1 MSPFAR
7 KFGHFLENKVTEIEE
22 KEKEVFEDYLERY
35 AHEDLNE
42 GEENPIKYEDM
53 ENFHCELSGGLTRLC
68 FSTADDPFYKTSL
81 SKFYPEATV
90 FNKNGEMISQINP
103 FTVKNEELGIQFVDD
118 IRDSVLKINDDRK
131 IQI

>member
-1 MSPFAR
+1 
-7 KFGHFLENKVTEIEE
+7 
-22 KEKEVFEDYLERY
+22 
-35 AHEDLNE
+35 
-42 GEENPIKYEDM
+42 
-53 ENFHCELSGGLTRLC
+53 LSGGLTRLC